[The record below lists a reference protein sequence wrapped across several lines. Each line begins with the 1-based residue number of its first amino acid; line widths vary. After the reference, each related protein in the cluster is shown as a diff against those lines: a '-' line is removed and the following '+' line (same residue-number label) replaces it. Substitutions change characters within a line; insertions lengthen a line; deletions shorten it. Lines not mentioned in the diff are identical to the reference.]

1 MVLMLPEDPDKTVQA
16 DWFPFKAGEVMY
28 TDGIKTSGFILG
40 NPSTPLSYI
49 IRTMLIHSLQS
60 LIAVTLQ

>member
-28 TDGIKTSGFILG
+28 ADGIKTVLFGEFYVLLFRIL
-40 NPSTPLSYI
+40 YE
-49 IRTMLIHSLQS
+49 
-60 LIAVTLQ
+60 